1 MIGLQKAAKADSK
14 SIVNWEIGES
24 AAILKGIHQKDVN
37 IAIYERD
44 INDLRSEINHLIEEH
59 IEIRT
64 RGDINDILN
73 EVKTVTN
80 LDNDSLI
87 IQDIEE
93 LISHFAEVTKAKNF
107 RLLLAT
113 INTNMCRRFH
123 TDINDVRLLCTYSGP
138 GTLWLTDDNIN
149 TKALNNFGDNERI
162 VIEEDKVQQAKR
174 GAVVLLKGAV
184 YPQKGTKAIVH
195 RSPTIEESGEKRLL
209 LRIDT
214 NDASILWT

>member
-1 MIGLQKAAKADSK
+1 MIGLQKAVKADSK
-14 SIVNWEIGES
+14 SVVNWEVGES
-24 AAILKGIHQKDVN
+24 ATILKDIHQKDVN

-44 INDLRSEINHLIEEH
+44 INALTSEINHLIEQH

-64 RGDINDILN
+64 RGSINDILN
-73 EVKTVTN
+73 EITTVTN
-80 LDNDSLI
+80 LNNDSLI
-87 IQDIEE
+87 IQDIKA
-93 LISHFAEVTKAKNF
+93 LLHHFAEITEAKNF

-123 TDINDVRLLCTYSGP
+123 TDINDIRLLCTYSGP

-149 TKALNNFGDNERI
+149 QKALNNLSDNESI
-162 VIEEDKVQQAKR
+162 VIEEDKIQQAKT